1 MEELK
6 TLAEKV
12 RTSLKLKYDA
22 KSVQFMEGFIE
33 RNKLE
38 FEQSEWPGL
47 INSCAA
53 FLGQCIIENYGG
65 NWVQDEDGHLAVAFD
80 ERNKCFPFAKVSKQF
95 TNGLED
101 SVYSFYTVL
110 PSVFKLAPKPSKR
123 WWQF

>member
-12 RTSLKLKYDA
+12 RSSLKLKYDA
-22 KSVQFMEGFIE
+22 NSVQFIEGFIE

-38 FEQSEWPGL
+38 FEEADWPGL
-47 INSCAA
+47 INSCGA

-65 NWVQDEDGHLAVAFD
+65 SWAQEEDGQITVAFD
-80 ERNKCFPFAKVSKQF
+80 ERNKVFPFATVSKQF
-95 TNGLED
+95 ANGLED
-101 SVYSFYTVL
+101 SIFSFYTVI
-110 PSVFKLAPKPSKR
+110 PIVFKLAPKPRKK